1 VAVALMPNQ
10 CWLFVNHQVFSSIC
24 V

>member
-10 CWLFVNHQVFSSIC
+10 CWLSVNHQVFSSIC